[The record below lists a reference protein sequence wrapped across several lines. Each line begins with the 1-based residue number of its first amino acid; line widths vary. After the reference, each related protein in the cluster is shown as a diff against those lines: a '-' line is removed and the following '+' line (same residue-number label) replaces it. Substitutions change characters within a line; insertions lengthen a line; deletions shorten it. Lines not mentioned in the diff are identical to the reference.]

1 QALQRSRF
9 ELGRG
14 TIAQVDLLQRYESLT
29 EDYKELYQAHR
40 SCGDVLDRLT
50 ETRNQLLDAVRSRN
64 KLADDHKI
72 LQQEHLGCAGKE
84 VGLVEKL
91 VVVEKEKDDL
101 LDKNREQVG
110 RIRHLEE
117 ELASKTSSLSE
128 AQNSVS
134 TLKGDLEHL
143 TVDLSQA
150 EIVRHNYTRQLLPIV
165 FKRFL
170 SSNEYK
176 QSLTDVFNQAI
187 AAGWSEGVKAE
198 RDGQEAEAILA
209 TAADYDPD
217 CKDTF
222 MSAFD
227 SLFTKS
233 YPYVEKLAD
242 SFRLPLGDLQ
252 NMWPEGEGPTVGS
265 NAANEQ

>member
-1 QALQRSRF
+1 MINLATPAVRDQQSRLSDYQALQRSWF

-14 TIAQVDLLQRYESLT
+14 TLAQVDLLQRYESLT
-29 EDYKELYQAHR
+29 EDYGELYQAHR

-50 ETRNQLLDAVRSRN
+50 ETRNQLLDVVRSRN

-72 LQQEHLGCAGKE
+72 LQQEYLGCA
-84 VGLVEKL
+84 
-91 VVVEKEKDDL
+91 
-101 LDKNREQVG
+101 VG
-110 RIRHLEE
+110 RIRNLEE

-128 AQNSVS
+128 AQNSIS

-143 TVDLSQA
+143 TVDLSQN
-150 EIVRHNYTRQLLPIV
+150 EIVRHNYTRQMLPTV

-176 QSLTDVFNQAI
+176 QSLTEVFNQAI

-222 MSAFD
+222 MSAFV
-227 SLFTKS
+227 SF
-233 YPYVEKLAD
+233 YQKLPVCGKACRV
-242 SFRLPLGDLQ
+242 F
-252 NMWPEGEGPTVGS
+252 
-265 NAANEQ
+265 